1 MRAKVEWAH
10 AVHTELGGTMKT
22 TNQRVDEF
30 LTELAHPQTMLIHAI
45 RDVVKRASP
54 SLVEG
59 IKWKAPS
66 YALNGNDIITFNFR
80 NYECLAL
87 IFHTGPKG
95 KDTHSGVHLF
105 TDNSG
110 LLEWVADKRAVLRIQ
125 DHKTLEENAITIE
138 RIVHTWVDYANNN
151 FEK

>member
-1 MRAKVEWAH
+1 MQP
-10 AVHTELGGTMKT
+10 HT
-22 TNQRVDEF
+22 QQVDAF
-30 LTELAHPQTMLIHAI
+30 LTELAHPQTALIHAM
-45 RDVVKRASP
+45 RQVVKSAAP
-54 SLVEG
+54 ALVEG

-80 NYECLAL
+80 NYGCLAF

-105 TDNSG
+105 RDESG
-110 LLEWVADKRAVLRIQ
+110 LLEWIADKRAVLRIH
-125 DHKTLEENAITIE
+125 DHTTLQANTTAIE
-138 RIVHTWVDYANNN
+138 HLVRVWVEHARNN